1 MCVCVGVYAE
11 QRMMLDIFVSVY
23 LIFVLRQGL
32 TMYSWLSWDLDTVD
46 QVRSGTQRLPASAF
60 QVLTL
65 KACTPMSRS
74 TLFLEIRSLSESR
87 AHGFN

>member
-1 MCVCVGVYAE
+1 MCGGVYAE
-11 QRMMLDIFVSVY
+11 QRMMLDIFISVY

-32 TMYSWLSWDLDTVD
+32 TMYSSLSWDLGTVD
-46 QVRSGTQRLPASAF
+46 QVRSGTQRLAASAF

-65 KACTPMSRS
+65 KAYTTMSRS